1 MRSISRFCVILF
13 VFVGPVCCTPRDEIK
28 STIRIGQSQIDMVQ
42 DPGRLAVSHDEVLA
56 WVRTA
61 AEAVNAYYQR
71 YPVPHLA
78 LRVIPFN
85 GSGVRGGKTF
95 GAEGGGRI
103 RIQLGSETT
112 SSDLKSDWM
121 MTHEMVHLTFP
132 SVAEEHHWIEEGI
145 ATYVEPIARVRVG
158 NKQQSEMWYEVM
170 RDLPQGLPKPGDE
183 GLDNTHTW
191 GRTYW
196 GGALFCFLADL
207 EIHRKTNNQKGLED
221 ALRGILAAGGDIR
234 QDWDL
239 DKVLD
244 VADRATGVAV
254 LAPLYKKMKDAPY
267 NVNLSELWQQLGVV
281 REGKAVRF
289 DDSAPLAATR
299 VAMTFGTTAASHSAR
314 NPADKTADSP
324 AKPKN

>member
-1 MRSISRFCVILF
+1 MRCLARFGAILF
-13 VFVGPVCCTPRDEIK
+13 VFVGTVCCTSRGQVN
-28 STIRIGQSQIDMVQ
+28 STIKIGQSQIDIVQ
-42 DPGRLAVSHDEVLA
+42 EPGRLAVSHDEVLT

-61 AEAVNAYYQR
+61 ADAVNAYYLR

-78 LRVIPFN
+78 LRIIPFE
-85 GSGVRGGKTF
+85 GRGVRGGKTF
-95 GAEGGGRI
+95 GAESGGRI
-103 RIQLGSETT
+103 RIQIGSETT
-112 SSDLKSDWM
+112 ATDLNSDWM

-145 ATYVEPIARVRVG
+145 ATYVESIARVRVG

-207 EIHRKTNNQKGLED
+207 EIHRKTSNQKGLED

-239 DKVLD
+239 EKVLD
-244 VADRATGVAV
+244 VGDRATGVAV

-281 REGKAVRF
+281 KEGKAVRF
-289 DDSAPLAATR
+289 DDRAPLAATR
-299 VAMTFGTTAASHSAR
+299 VAMTFGATAAHSAR